1 MWPLVW
7 LKNGS
12 LFQVTLRV
20 KNNNAII
27 NSSIWTQIEKQD
39 AINLRSFIIIFINDK
54 GPFPYV
60 RTILIISFLFM
71 LFKDR
76 DSDLLVMTFSLVMTF
91 VFF

>member
-12 LFQVTLRV
+12 LFQVTLRSK
-20 KNNNAII
+20 KNNNAIN
-27 NSSIWTQIEKQD
+27 NSRVYGLNQETRCHQLEII
-39 AINLRSFIIIFINDK
+39 IIIFINDK

-76 DSDLLVMTFSLVMTF
+76 DSDLLSYD
-91 VFF
+91 FFL